1 MEKLKD
7 QLSPQNDANKT
18 FPFSRL
24 MPVYAMEE
32 DKLVLKDG
40 RVALGF
46 KLEGVEMEDL
56 TAAQF
61 QYWNAQLAASLKALP
76 VGTVVQKLDIFYDQ
90 GYRNEGR
97 EKAYFQGKADV
108 HFMDRLMLFH
118 KSYLF
123 LSFPTEK
130 IQRMNPLNNL
140 FARIGKA
147 ILANPFSGIEKRLQ
161 SAESQGNEW
170 IATVEAFGKFR
181 ISRLSETELV
191 SLYRQYFNL
200 EFTGRYLRD
209 QQLEGQS
216 SGYIRPMLNQPGEL
230 VVGEKKVRVLSLM
243 GQGNAVQTTVR
254 NSYGVSVPM
263 IHPLSYDLQFPHILS
278 QSILIEDTEKSLKQL
293 DLEKKINSS
302 LHFLSTQDNRIKSME
317 IEEFTADERTKDKQL
332 VSLNL
337 SMVLFES
344 SEKKLQEYLEKSVAA
359 FRQVNGSECLVE
371 SYDTGSIFFA
381 CAPGNAGQHFRWL
394 LMPGDYAVAYFDFTT
409 RYRSAQE
416 GELLC
421 DRYRNPLLVNLFNT
435 RLNNQN
441 CLVIGPSGSGK
452 SYTMGNFICQR
463 YERGARQIIIDVGGT
478 YKNVVESLV
487 GLQSYFEYDIEHPLS
502 FNPFLL
508 EMQQNEYRLSGD
520 KLNFLIA
527 LLAMLWKGTGSKENK
542 NSLTPAER
550 AILIQ
555 LIPAY
560 YNYLNSDPKGK
571 KSMPSLAGFYHWF
584 KRYHAQ
590 HKEEA
595 EYRESMQFFNVN
607 QFLVVL
613 QPFVD
618 GEYRQVLNAQTEI
631 DISDLPLVCFD
642 MARIKSDPG
651 LYPIISMLITE
662 LALDQVRKFP
672 DDQKFIYMDEAWS
685 MLSDAMGEWVESM
698 YRTIRKNNGSM
709 CIITQGID
717 EIINAGVGS
726 AIIQNAQTQIILNH
740 TDQAQVQKLAVHL
753 GFTAHEVDKINSIRI
768 GKNYREL
775 FIKQGDTGRVYC
787 LEVSP
792 HLDAVLSSKPVE
804 RNYLRKLMQHYQ
816 GKIQFAVDQY
826 VEDKNLKKG
835 VFNE

>member
-1 MEKLKD
+1 M
-7 QLSPQNDANKT
+7 
-18 FPFSRL
+18 
-24 MPVYAMEE
+24 
-32 DKLVLKDG
+32 
-40 RVALGF
+40 
-46 KLEGVEMEDL
+46 
-56 TAAQF
+56 
-61 QYWNAQLAASLKALP
+61 
-76 VGTVVQKLDIFYDQ
+76 
-90 GYRNEGR
+90 
-97 EKAYFQGKADV
+97 
-108 HFMDRLMLFH
+108 
-118 KSYLF
+118 
-123 LSFPTEK
+123 
-130 IQRMNPLNNL
+130 
-140 FARIGKA
+140 
-147 ILANPFSGIEKRLQ
+147 
-161 SAESQGNEW
+161 
-170 IATVEAFGKFR
+170 
-181 ISRLSETELV
+181 
-191 SLYRQYFNL
+191 
-200 EFTGRYLRD
+200 
-209 QQLEGQS
+209 
-216 SGYIRPMLNQPGEL
+216 RPMVNRLGEL
-230 VVGEKKVRVLSLM
+230 LVGEKKVRVVSLK
-243 GQGNAVQTTVR
+243 GQGNSVQHSVR

-263 IHPLSYDLQFPHILS
+263 IYPLGYELQFPHILS
-278 QSILIEDTEKSLKQL
+278 QNILIEDTEKSLKQL
-293 DLEKKINSS
+293 DLEKRINSS
-302 LHFLSTQDNRIKSME
+302 LHFLSSQENRIKAME
-317 IEEFTADERTKDKQL
+317 IEEFTNEVRVHNKQL

-337 SMVLFES
+337 SMILFETN
-344 SEKKLQEYLEKSVAA
+344 EKQLQEYLDKTVAA
-359 FRQVNGSECLVE
+359 FRQVNGCECLVE
-371 SYDTGSIFFA
+371 SYDTAPIFFA
-381 CAPGNAGQHFRWL
+381 CAPGNAGQHYRWL

-409 RYRSAQE
+409 RYRSALE

-421 DRYRNPLLVNLFNT
+421 DRYRNPLLVNLFNSH
-435 RLNNQN
+435 LNNQN

-463 YERGARQIIIDVGGT
+463 YERGTRQIIIDVGGT
-478 YKNVVESLV
+478 YKNVMESLV
-487 GLQSYFEYDIEHPLS
+487 GIEAYFEYDIEHPLS

-508 EMQQNEYRLSGD
+508 EMRQNQYQLSGD

-527 LLAMLWKGTGSKENK
+527 LLAMLWKGTGTLSKK
-542 NSLTPAER
+542 VALTPAER
-550 AILIQ
+550 AILIR
-555 LIPAY
+555 LIPEY
-560 YNYLNSDPKGK
+560 YTFLNKDPRGK
-571 KSMPSLAGFYHWF
+571 KKVPSLKGFYHWF
-584 KRYHAQ
+584 KAYHVAQ
-590 HKEEA
+590 KGEE
-595 EYRESMQFFNVN
+595 EYRARMQFFNVE

-618 GEYRQVLNAQTEI
+618 GEYKEVLNAQTEI

-651 LYPIISMLITE
+651 LYPVISMLITE

-698 YRTIRKNNGSM
+698 YRTIRKNNGSI

-717 EIINAGVGS
+717 EVVNAAVGP

-835 VFNE
+835 VFHE